1 MVVVVKSKSAGSG
14 CGSSNTTT
22 ASRLYM
28 KYDGASLRNLEK
40 WRNKIF
46 VKTRCGSG
54 EEGKSKSNPSE
65 EEKGE
70 KGEKGEKEIKNQIPE
85 KEEKSYKKEEKNLNL
100 SLDINK
106 VIDTLS
112 IHLEKIQGCEK
123 KEKTIDKRKGDIIYK
138 TKDGRV
144 LHAFHSCERGK
155 IVWGDKVYDDLK
167 SWLAAASIVAPSR
180 ID

>member
-1 MVVVVKSKSAGSG
+1 
-14 CGSSNTTT
+14 
-22 ASRLYM
+22 M
-28 KYDGASLRNLEK
+28 KYNGASLRNLEE
-40 WRNKIF
+40 WRNKIS
-46 VKTRCGSG
+46 VKTRGGSG

-70 KGEKGEKEIKNQIPE
+70 KREKREKGEKEIKNQIPE
-85 KEEKSYKKEEKNLNL
+85 KEEKTDKKEEKNLNL
-100 SLDINK
+100 SLDVNK

-144 LHAFHSCERGK
+144 LQAFHSCERGK
-155 IVWGDKVYDDLK
+155 IVWDDNVYDDLK